1 MVLGWKIAAS
11 SRLLGA
17 QKIPQQQI
25 QIPNTANTNTKHNK
39 YNKYRRIEQKL
50 VVSKGRAYDGGS
62 TNKWPPPGKEAKKYW
77 KC

>member
-1 MVLGWKIAAS
+1 MAWAFLQIFGGVEMI
-11 SRLLGA
+11 
-17 QKIPQQQI
+17 QKNPP
-25 QIPNTANTNTKHNK
+25 QIPNTANTNTKNNK
-39 YNKYRRIEQKL
+39 YNKYRRIRQKV

>member
-1 MVLGWKIAAS
+1 MAAS
-11 SRLLGA
+11 SRLSGRA
-17 QKIPQQQI
+17 KNYP
-25 QIPNTANTNTKHNK
+25 PTNTNTKHNK
-39 YNKYRRIEQKL
+39 YNYKYNYKYNKYRRIRQKV